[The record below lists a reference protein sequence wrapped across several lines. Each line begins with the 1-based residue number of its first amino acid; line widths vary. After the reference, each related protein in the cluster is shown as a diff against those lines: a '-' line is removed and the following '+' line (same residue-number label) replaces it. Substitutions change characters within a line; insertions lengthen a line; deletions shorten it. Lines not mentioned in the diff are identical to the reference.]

1 MIFKQNLAAILADAG
16 QAVWKKK
23 KLVIVRDIILL
34 PVLGNFGI
42 LLRWLVV
49 AQTNHKSMSSPPGT
63 LVANL
68 D

>member
-1 MIFKQNLAAILADAG
+1 MIFKQNLAAILADTG
-16 QAVWKKK
+16 QATGKKT
-23 KLVIVRDIILL
+23 KLVIVKDLILV

-42 LLRWLVV
+42 LLLWLVV
-49 AQTNHKSMSSPPGT
+49 ALTNHESKSSPPGT